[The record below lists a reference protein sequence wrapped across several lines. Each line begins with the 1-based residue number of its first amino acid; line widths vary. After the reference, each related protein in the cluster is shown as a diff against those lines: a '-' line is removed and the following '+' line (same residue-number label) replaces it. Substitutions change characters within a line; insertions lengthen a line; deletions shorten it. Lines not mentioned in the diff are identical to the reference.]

1 MKKILVL
8 IGNTGSGKTELALN
22 FALRAAKSGRTA
34 LIDLDIVNPYFR
46 LSERHALVEAA
57 GIRLVSPHFVSSNV
71 ETLSLPAEVSSAFH
85 MDWDTVVFD
94 VGGDA
99 AGSTALGRF
108 RDEFLALPEGGA
120 EILNVV
126 NVRRPLS
133 GTADR
138 VLSLMEQLQR
148 SARLPVTGLVNNSNL
163 GREASE
169 EDLRDGYA
177 VLREVSERSGVPVA
191 FTAGTRGVLEPFLCA
206 GFDKKYIGSPL
217 EIEFYMHRDWD
228 SFVREG
234 I

>member
-8 IGNTGSGKTELALN
+8 IGNYGSGKTELALN
-22 FALRAAKSGRTA
+22 FAFRAAKQGKTA

-46 LSERHALVEAA
+46 LSERKALVESA
-57 GIRLVSPHFVSSNV
+57 GITLVSPHFVSTNV

-94 VGGDA
+94 AGGDA
-99 AGSTALGRF
+99 AGATALGRF
-108 RDEFLALPEGGA
+108 RDEFLALPEDQW
-120 EILNVV
+120 ELLNVV

-133 GTADR
+133 STADR
-138 VLSLMEQLQR
+138 VYTLMEQLQR
-148 SARLPVTGLVNNSNL
+148 RARLPVTGLIHNSNL

-169 EDLRDGYA
+169 EDLFDGYA
-177 VLREVSERSGVPVA
+177 VVKEVSERSGVPVA
-191 FTAGTRGVLEPFLCA
+191 YTAGTSGVLEPFLRA
-206 GFDKKYIGSPL
+206 GFDNKYIGSPL
-217 EIEFYMHRDWD
+217 EIEIYMHRDWD